1 MKYTHYLYIMFF
13 FVVAGPLLSGCNN
26 EDDVMEIFT
35 GKMWKLSYIAA
46 EGTRIQFNYWPNDNA
61 NGEAYQHS
69 MELLRKADNFTIT
82 FTGGEINNVIS
93 GTFSGKGSNATLN
106 GQWKAN
112 GESQSLS
119 MNTNVSGRETDPL
132 ARAFVNGLQ
141 NVIRYEG
148 DAMNL
153 FIYFKDGET
162 VKYMGL
168 KPQ

>member
-1 MKYTHYLYIMFF
+1 MKYIHYIYYILLFI
-13 FVVAGPLLSGCNN
+13 VAAPLFSGCNN

-35 GKMWKLSYIAA
+35 GKVWKLSYIAA

-61 NGEAYQHS
+61 EGEAYQYS
-69 MELLRKADNFTIT
+69 MSLLKKKDNFTLT
-82 FTGGEINNVIS
+82 FTGGEMNNSIG
-93 GTFSGKGSNATLN
+93 GTFSGKGANATLN

-112 GESQSLS
+112 GKEQSLT
-119 MNTNVSGRETDPL
+119 MNTTVAGRETDPL

-162 VKYMGL
+162 IKYMGF